1 MKYKQNLR
9 VEGNKVFSYNTHVAT
24 IVLNKLVKLGWW
36 SQTTS
41 KHINYVASLYGLEVI
56 KEQGGLQNETI

>member
-1 MKYKQNLR
+1 MKYKKNL
-9 VEGNKVFSYNTHVAT
+9 KVVGDKVLIYNIHVAT
-24 IVLNKLVKLGWW
+24 IVLNKLIKLGYW

-56 KEQGGLQNETI
+56 NQSQTKGEQQ